1 MLRFQQRRR
10 DRSAARAA
18 HAHQRALCTIR
29 AHWSLTLLCSLLPA
43 PSVPACNKG
52 HHGPVR
58 SLAFA
63 PSFDSYA
70 SGSEDGTIRI
80 WSWAGQ
86 GLLGGLEDGVAN
98 MKIAS
103 ANKEANERAVEK
115 K

>member
-1 MLRFQQRRR
+1 M
-10 DRSAARAA
+10 
-18 HAHQRALCTIR
+18 
-29 AHWSLTLLCSLLPA
+29 CSLCLSSPL
-43 PSVPACNKG
+43 SACNKG

-86 GLLGGLEDGVAN
+86 GLGLGGIEEGVAS
-98 MKIAS
+98 MKVS
-103 ANKEANERAVEK
+103 ANKDEKERAIEK